1 MDMAGEGSENSMDE
15 ITVWADIRCPWCW
28 MGHRRLKA
36 ALERLGAAGREVT
49 VVRRS
54 FLLEPAGP
62 DSPDRTVRGAAL
74 NSWGTSQAQWEATR
88 SRVAEASRRE
98 GLGIEMNE
106 VLNVG
111 SRPAHRL
118 IKLAVSRG
126 FDPGQVWDQ
135 LYTAHLERREDLT
148 APEALR
154 RAGKGFGLAEGDV
167 DALLDSDDFAAEV
180 EADHREAVAQGV
192 GSIPTYAH
200 AGQALSGARSVD
212 ELVEFLSGAEAR
224 R

>member
-1 MDMAGEGSENSMDE
+1 MNE

-28 MGHRRLKA
+28 MGHRRLRA
-36 ALERLGAAGREVT
+36 ALERLGPAGREVG
-49 VVRRS
+49 VARRS

-74 NSWGTSQAQWEATR
+74 NSWGMSEARWEATR

-98 GLGIEMNE
+98 GLQIDMDE
-106 VLNVG
+106 VLSVD

-126 FDPGQVWDQ
+126 SDPDQVWD
-135 LYTAHLERREDLT
+135 LVYAAHLERREDLT
-148 APEALR
+148 DPGALR
-154 RAGKGFGLAEGDV
+154 RVGKELDLTEGDV
-167 DALLDSDDFAAEV
+167 DALLGSDDFAAEV

-192 GSIPTYAH
+192 GSIPTYLH
-200 AGQALSGARSVD
+200 AGKALSGARSTD
-212 ELVEFLSGAEAR
+212 ELVEFLSGTGAR

>member
-1 MDMAGEGSENSMDE
+1 MNE

-28 MGHRRLKA
+28 MGHRRLRA
-36 ALERLGAAGREVT
+36 ALERLGTAGREMT

-54 FLLEPAGP
+54 FLLEPTGP
-62 DSPDRTVRGAAL
+62 DSLDRTVRGAAL
-74 NSWGTSQAQWEATR
+74 NSWGMSEARWEATR

-106 VLNVG
+106 VLNVD

-118 IKLAVSRG
+118 IRLAVSRG
-126 FDPGQVWDQ
+126 FDPEQVWDQ

-148 APEALR
+148 DPETLR
-154 RAGKGFGLAEGDV
+154 RVGKGLGLTEGDV
-167 DALLDSDDFAAEV
+167 DALLGSDDFAAEV

-192 GSIPTYAH
+192 GSIPTYVH

-212 ELVEFLSGAEAR
+212 DLVEFLSRVEAR

>member
-1 MDMAGEGSENSMDE
+1 MGE

-28 MGHRRLKA
+28 MGHRRLRA
-36 ALERLGAAGREVT
+36 ALERLGPAGREVT

-62 DSPDRTVRGAAL
+62 DSADRTVRGAAL
-74 NSWGTSQAQWEATR
+74 NSWGMSEARWEATR

-98 GLGIEMNE
+98 GLKIEMDE
-106 VLNVG
+106 VLSVD

-126 FDPGQVWDQ
+126 SDPDQVWDRF
-135 LYTAHLERREDLT
+135 YTAHLARREDLADPGT
-148 APEALR
+148 LR
-154 RAGKGFGLAEGDV
+154 LVGAELGLTEGDV
-167 DALLDSDDFAAEV
+167 DALLGSDDFTAQV

-192 GSIPTYAH
+192 GSIPAYVRGGH
-200 AGQALSGARSVD
+200 GGKALSGARSTD